1 MCFYVSSVLMGNI
14 MKELLIGKR
23 IKLCRPIYNSEMATT
38 IFNIIDKCKETFT
51 PWLGWAANYSNKA
64 AADFLKV
71 VDEDWNNNTQFVY
84 AIYLENTFIGVISIL
99 NVAWQ
104 HKRAEIGYW
113 LDTDYTGN
121 GYMTEAVRL
130 IEKELFDNDFNRIVI
145 HTDVLNVKSAKIP
158 QTLGYKLEGI
168 LRQDIYSEPNQRF
181 RDRNVFSKLKSDYN
195 IKK

>member
-1 MCFYVSSVLMGNI
+1 MGNI

-23 IKLCRPIYNSEMATT
+23 IKLCRPIYNSEMVTT
-38 IFNIIDKCKETFT
+38 IFSVVDKCKETFT
-51 PWLGWAANYSNKA
+51 PWLGWSADYSNKD

-145 HTDVLNVKSAKIP
+145 HTDVLNLKSAKIP

-168 LRQDIYSEPNQRF
+168 LRQDIYSESNQRF